1 VCVGKHFQCQDC
13 QRSDDAAR
21 KALRA
26 AKAKAKAKAA
36 GNAIQNPLAGPP
48 SGLSEVYV
56 IPDAVAEMTKGELD
70 FVFQKQPGTVPSH
83 RMLFS
88 SHANLQIFPVRN
100 RGRLLP

>member
-1 VCVGKHFQCQDC
+1 VCVGQHFQCQDC

-21 KALRA
+21 KAHRV
-26 AKAKAKAKAA
+26 AKAKAKAA

-70 FVFQKQPGTVPSH
+70 FIFQKQPGTSPAH
-83 RMLFS
+83 RLLSS
-88 SHANLQIFPVRN
+88 SHTNLQIFPVRN